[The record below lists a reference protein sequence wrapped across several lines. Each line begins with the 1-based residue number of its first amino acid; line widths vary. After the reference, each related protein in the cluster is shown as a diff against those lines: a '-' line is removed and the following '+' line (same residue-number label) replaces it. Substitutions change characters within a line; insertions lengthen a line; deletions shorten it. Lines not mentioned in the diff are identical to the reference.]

1 MKANFACPLDSV
13 VARRSVSVWR
23 RRVEKCC
30 VGEPSKARASWKP
43 VMVELLLWLVVVVLW
58 LFVGLLCY
66 FCARVTIFFSYHT
79 VRTNSAME

>member
-43 VMVELLLWLVVVVLW
+43 VMVELLLRLVVMVVVVRGFVV
-58 LFVGLLCY
+58 LFLCSSY
-66 FCARVTIFFSYHT
+66 DIF
-79 VRTNSAME
+79 

>member
-23 RRVEKCC
+23 HRVEKCC

-43 VMVELLLWLVVVVLW
+43 VMVELLLWLVVVVVVVRRFVV
-58 LFVGLLCY
+58 LFLCSSY
-66 FCARVTIFFSYHT
+66 DIF
-79 VRTNSAME
+79 

>member
-30 VGEPSKARASWKP
+30 VEEPSKARASWKP
-43 VMVELLLWLVVVVLW
+43 VMVELLFWLLWLWVAVVCVFVVL
-58 LFVGLLCY
+58 FFRSSY
-66 FCARVTIFFSYHT
+66 DIF
-79 VRTNSAME
+79 